1 MPNQQNADVNAPVQ
15 LTALEL
21 TKIISEA
28 VEAAKKPYLDPIIE
42 QRKIK
47 ARETMRLQRE
57 ESLADEAATQNAC
70 PHVRDDNTSTI
81 AWINNY
87 HRSLKEYHREGFCQR
102 CGKPFKPGDINYAH
116 FASIPTGRGGIVN

>member
-1 MPNQQNADVNAPVQ
+1 VKQCDCSVKNRLRTKQ
-15 LTALEL
+15 LH
-21 TKIISEA
+21 K
-28 VEAAKKPYLDPIIE
+28 
-42 QRKIK
+42 
-47 ARETMRLQRE
+47 RL
-57 ESLADEAATQNAC
+57 